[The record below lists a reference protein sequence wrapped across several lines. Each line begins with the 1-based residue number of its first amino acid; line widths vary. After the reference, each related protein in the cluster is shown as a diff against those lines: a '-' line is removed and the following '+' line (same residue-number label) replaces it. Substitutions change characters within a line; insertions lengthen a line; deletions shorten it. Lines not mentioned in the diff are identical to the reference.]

1 MKSALKAVS
10 ESPAGAVNPN
20 KKNSDNKKYDFPIRE
35 ETHVNNPP
43 SEDGGFIVTASHGPT

>member
-20 KKNSDNKKYDFPIRE
+20 KKISDNKKYDFPIRE
-35 ETHVNNPP
+35 ETHVNNPYLKT
-43 SEDGGFIVTASHGPT
+43 GALL